1 MVRGRQTATL
11 DGRARDGP
19 HDVSDRATPF
29 VGSARVPWLRPLAQ
43 VLRVLALGIGA
54 TSTTA
59 DGWTVP
65 DIAVAVVL
73 VAFIGWRA
81 APAEL
86 SPVRLRDVMALEVV
100 LATLGVVVTGGL
112 ASPWLA
118 AQFVPVGLAALG
130 LPPTSAGLLAVVALV
145 VDTAAALPGPPEGLE
160 IVSRG
165 ATLALVVGFAV
176 ITRGVL
182 VATRSP
188 HDEVLGRLDVLWS
201 VRAMLEG
208 LHTEARDSP
217 VTFQLDEAIE
227 TLRTTSVILGAVDVL
242 GLFAHED
249 DGTLRLLHGI
259 GLPARTYRVRDLP
272 GPAGQPRR
280 DGVPVGATL
289 SAGGVTPAARWGAY
303 LWLPVGEHERSHVL
317 VVEHPEDDPSVDDVL
332 PELAGLAE
340 PLAVTV
346 HNATW
351 FGRVS
356 HLGVDEER
364 QRIAARLHDQF
375 AQQLAVV
382 SMQLELAA
390 RRHPEDTA
398 LRDLRVEV
406 RDSLT
411 GLRDTMVE
419 LRATVDEEHPLEH
432 VLVGL
437 VDRLRT
443 RHGVVAD
450 LEHEVV
456 GQPPTATVGQQLLR
470 IAQELTRRAV
480 EDRDATAVYVVYRCD
495 DDRIVLA
502 VSDDGDP
509 PADPAL
515 HQDLTGV
522 VRDRVEAVGATMDV
536 GPGRTGLPEV
546 TVTIDRTPQGG
557 RP

>member
-1 MVRGRQTATL
+1 MASGRQTAVL
-11 DGRARDGP
+11 DRRTRDGP
-19 HDVSDRATPF
+19 HEVSDRATPF
-29 VGSARVPWLRPLAQ
+29 VGAARVPWLRPLAQ

-54 TSTTA
+54 GTVTTT
-59 DGWTVP
+59 GWTVA
-65 DIAVAVVL
+65 DVAVAVVL
-73 VAFIGWRA
+73 LAFVLWRA
-81 APAEL
+81 APSEL

-112 ASPWLA
+112 ASPWLV

-130 LPPTSAGLLAVVALV
+130 LPASSAGLLAVVALV
-145 VDTAAALPGPPEGLE
+145 VDTAASLPASPGGIE
-160 IVSRG
+160 I
-165 ATLALVVGFAV
+165 ATRAAMLALVVGFGA

-182 VATRSP
+182 LSTRSP
-188 HDEVLGRLDVLWS
+188 HDDALGRLDVLWS

-208 LHTEARDSP
+208 LHTEARDTP
-217 VTFQLDEAIE
+217 VTFRLEEAVE
-227 TLRTTSVILGAVDVL
+227 TIRMASPVLGAVEVM

-249 DGTLRLLHGI
+249 DGTLRLVHGI
-259 GLPARTYRVRDLP
+259 GLPDRTYRVRDLP
-272 GPAGQPRR
+272 DRAGDPRR
-280 DGVPVGATL
+280 DGVPVGVEL
-289 SAGGVTPAARWGAY
+289 PGGGITGSARWGAY
-303 LWLPVGEHERSHVL
+303 VWLPVGAAERTHVL
-317 VVEHPEDDPSVDDVL
+317 VLEHPEDVPAVDEVL

-351 FGRVS
+351 FARVS

-390 RRHPEDTA
+390 RRHPDDAA
-398 LRDLRVEV
+398 LRELRVEV

-450 LEHEVV
+450 LDRQVS
-456 GQPPTATVGQQLLR
+456 GQPLPSTVGQQLLR

-480 EDRDATAVYVVYRCD
+480 EDREATAVYVRYECD
-495 DDRIVLA
+495 DQQVLLA
-502 VSDDGDP
+502 VSDDGEP
-509 PADPAL
+509 PDEQAAHEGL
-515 HQDLTGV
+515 AGL
-522 VRDRVEAVGATMDV
+522 VRDRVEAIGATMV
-536 GPGRTGLPEV
+536 LGAGREGLPGV
-546 TVTIDRTPQGG
+546 TVTIDRPAPGG
-557 RP
+557 